1 MRCRV
6 KAAGDVVRLLRDKG
20 LTLALAES
28 CTAGLVA
35 DSIAGIPGASN
46 VFWGSFV
53 TYRVEAKAA
62 MLGIDRT
69 MIERYGVVSGETARM
84 MAEGALEKS
93 GADISVSV
101 TGLAGPDGDGRGTP
115 VGTVWMAVAVREN
128 AGQRVRVEHFC
139 YRGGRAAVRKA
150 AALDVLRLILSV
162 CREGS
167 EEGGLSLEGF
177 QEPGEVKK
185 GGSIPPGF
193 DVALSV
199 LPVLS

>member
-1 MRCRV
+1 MRCSV
-6 KAAGDVVRLLRDKG
+6 KRALDVVRLLREKG

-35 DSIAGIPGASN
+35 DSIASIPGASN

-101 TGLAGPDGDGRGTP
+101 TGLAGPDGDGQGVP
-115 VGTVWMAVAVREN
+115 VGTVWMAAAVREN
-128 AGQRVRVEHFC
+128 GGYRVRVELFC
-139 YRGGRAAVRKA
+139 YEGNRATVRKA
-150 AALDVLRLILSV
+150 AARDALELVLSV
-162 CREGS
+162 VS
-167 EEGGLSLEGF
+167 
-177 QEPGEVKK
+177 
-185 GGSIPPGF
+185 
-193 DVALSV
+193 
-199 LPVLS
+199 